1 MIYRRVGYSDIQE
14 SWLDDI
20 RGELVIVI
28 YRRVGYSD
36 IQESWL

>member
-20 RGELVIVI
+20 QESWLDDIQERLVIVI
-28 YRRVGYSD
+28 YMRVG
-36 IQESWL
+36 

>member
-20 RGELVIVI
+20 QERWLD
-28 YRRVGYSD
+28 D

>member
-20 RGELVIVI
+20 
-28 YRRVGYSD
+28 
-36 IQESWL
+36 QESWLDDVQESWL

>member
-1 MIYRRVGYSDIQE
+1 MIYRRVGYSHIQE

-20 RGELVIVI
+20 QERWLG
-28 YRRVGYSD
+28 D

>member
-20 RGELVIVI
+20 QERLL
-28 YRRVGYSD
+28 D
-36 IQESWL
+36 DTQESWL

>member
-20 RGELVIVI
+20 
-28 YRRVGYSD
+28 
-36 IQESWL
+36 QESWIDDIHES

>member
-1 MIYRRVGYSDIQE
+1 MINRRVGYSDIQE

-20 RGELVIVI
+20 QERWLD
-28 YRRVGYSD
+28 D

>member
-1 MIYRRVGYSDIQE
+1 MIYRRVGYSYIQE

-20 RGELVIVI
+20 QERWLG
-28 YRRVGYSD
+28 D

>member
-14 SWLDDI
+14 RWLDDLQESWLD
-20 RGELVIVI
+20 
-28 YRRVGYSD
+28 D